1 MVHFS
6 HLYITTGKTLALT
19 LQTFVGKEVSLFF
32 LPRSKCLLISWLQSL
47 LAVIF
52 KPKKIKYAIVSI
64 FSPSVCHEVMGPHAM
79 MLVFFNMNFKLGISL
94 SSCTLIK
101 RFFSSYSL
109 SAIKVV
115 SSAYLSLLT
124 FLLAILIPPCDLSNP
139 ASPMM
144 CSAYKLHMQMTI
156 NSLVILL
163 SQFWTSQ

>member
-1 MVHFS
+1 MQSPPTVI
-6 HLYITTGKTLALT
+6 LYPRKRK
-19 LQTFVGKEVSLFF
+19 FV
-32 LPRSKCLLISWLQSL
+32 
-47 LAVIF
+47 
-52 KPKKIKYAIVSI
+52 IVSI

-79 MLVFFNMNFKLGISL
+79 MLVFFNMNFKLGFSL

-163 SQFWTSQ
+163 SQFRTSQLFHMWF